1 MDATQQAMADREQA
15 APVVRL
21 AELQRPAVRLPV
33 VLIAGYLGAGKT
45 TLVNHL
51 LRHAAGRRI
60 AVLVNDFGS
69 INIDADL
76 IAANADEDSSADV
89 LSLAGGCLC
98 CSFGDDLLGTL
109 GTLAQRTPPPDV
121 CLIELSGVALP
132 ASVVRTAKLSQAVEV
147 VGTLVV
153 ADAEHIQ
160 RQAADRYVGD
170 TVIQQLKAADWLMLN
185 KPDLVTADALQ
196 ATAAWLQRVVP
207 HARHWAG
214 AAQTLWPE
222 LLLGWHGSSSS
233 SGSGSASASASASG
247 SGSGS
252 GSGSASGSGSG
263 GGPGLSAAAGPTATV
278 AAAVGDGPAGTAS
291 NAGTDSESLDSAAL
305 ASFAARPMASRPAAA
320 GHADAVFESCSF
332 ALAPQADLH
341 ALGVQLAAADS
352 GVLRAKGLLG
362 GQLLQVAGSRW
373 AVTPAGACADTPLV
387 LIGLR
392 GRWNPQAL
400 MQRWSA

>member
-196 ATAAWLQRVVP
+196 AAAAWLQRVVP

-233 SGSGSASASASASG
+233 SGSGS
-247 SGSGS
+247 
-252 GSGSASGSGSG
+252 G

-291 NAGTDSESLDSAAL
+291 KAGTDSESLDSAAL

-373 AVTPAGACADTPLV
+373 AVTPASACADTPLV

>member
-1 MDATQQAMADREQA
+1 MVPNLSNEAPPPTQQGA
-15 APVVRL
+15 APCS
-21 AELQRPAVRLPV
+21 PSTRLPV

-51 LRHAAGRRI
+51 LRQAQGRRI

-69 INIDADL
+69 INIDAEL
-76 IAANADEDSSADV
+76 IAANADADCSAGV

-98 CSFGDDLLGTL
+98 CSFGDDLVGTL

-132 ASVVRTAKLSQAVEV
+132 AGVVRTARLSPAVDV
-147 VGTLVV
+147 VGTLVL
-153 ADAEHIQ
+153 ADAEHIE

-170 TVIQQLKAADWLMLN
+170 TVMQQLQQADWLLLN
-185 KPDLVTADALQ
+185 KPDLVAAAALQ

-207 HARHWAG
+207 HARQWAG
-214 AAQTLWPE
+214 TAQTLWPE
-222 LLLGWHGSSSS
+222 LLLGWQR
-233 SGSGSASASASASG
+233 GSGEDDGDSGDDGGSAPGAAAAPGASA
-247 SGSGS
+247 
-252 GSGSASGSGSG
+252 
-263 GGPGLSAAAGPTATV
+263 TATGQ
-278 AAAVGDGPAGTAS
+278 AVGSLDGPPVAP
-291 NAGTDSESLDSAAL
+291 DQAAL
-305 ASFAARPMASRPAAA
+305 ASFAARPLA
-320 GHADAVFESCSF
+320 GRKPSTPRADAIFESF
-332 ALAPQADLH
+332 GFTLAPQADLD
-341 ALGVQLAAADS
+341 ALGAQLAAADS

-362 GQLLQVAGSRW
+362 GRLLQVAGGRW

-400 MQRWSA
+400 MQRWGA